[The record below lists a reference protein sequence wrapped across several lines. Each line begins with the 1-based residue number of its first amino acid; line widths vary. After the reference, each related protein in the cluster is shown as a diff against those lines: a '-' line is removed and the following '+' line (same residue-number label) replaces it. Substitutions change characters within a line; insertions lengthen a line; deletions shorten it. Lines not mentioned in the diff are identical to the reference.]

1 MNLRDSIMICI
12 VLINYFLVMF
22 IGTVNNMNVLCKIMV
37 ILILFLFRVYS
48 TGAVLLNMGYRS
60 RVI

>member
-1 MNLRDSIMICI
+1 MICI

-22 IGTVNNMNVLCKIMV
+22 IGTVNNINVLCKIMV